1 MISLKMLK
9 RDLRV
14 AKEAWRN
21 AAKKGATKAEMQYR
35 KKVVENIEKEI
46 KKLDLIS

>member
-9 RDLRV
+9 RDLREAKLNYAV
-14 AKEAWRN
+14 AACW
-21 AAKKGATKAEMQYR
+21 GASVSELKHR
-35 KKVVENIEKEI
+35 KRVVENIEKEI